1 MQDNAGERVL
11 EFQRRLA
18 DEKIDMALIHDP
30 DSIFYLAGVW
40 GYLGMEFGRPTILI
54 VPQSGS
60 PTLVTPGMEA
70 EMAGSMTWIEDIR
83 EWTDGI
89 DGEWRAVL
97 ENLLESSKYQTAGV
111 ENSKIHP
118 TVFNWV
124 KHKFSESN
132 RKDISG
138 ILSAMR
144 MVKSPEDIDTMRRA
158 GQVAVAMC
166 EAAVETIAE
175 GVPEYEISLAAINA
189 GTRRAAE
196 LIGTKNGPSH
206 FSPMIHN
213 LQVLQSGPNLSMVHG
228 RPTLRRIEKGDPIYM
243 CFCPFTLFK
252 QIKLGF
258 DREFFV
264 GRVSDEHAKIYET
277 ALNAQAAALAMI
289 RPGVPAEDVHFAS
302 LEVYQNAGFGICYRT
317 GRGVGYSF
325 LEKPEF
331 KDGDKTPLQAG
342 MTFAVDGGITIPG
355 KFGARVGDS
364 IVVTEEGF
372 EYLTPYPKDLR
383 IL

>member
-1 MQDNAGERVL
+1 MQDNSGERVL

-30 DSIFYLAGVW
+30 DSIFYLAGFW

-70 EMAGSMTWIEDIR
+70 EMAGSMTWIKDIR

-89 DGEWRAVL
+89 GGEWRALL

-138 ILSAMR
+138 ILSDMR

-158 GQVAVAMC
+158 GQVAVTMC

-175 GVPEYEISLAAINA
+175 GVPEYEISLAALNA

-264 GRVSDEHAKIYET
+264 GSVSDEHAKIYEI
-277 ALNAQAAALAMI
+277 ALKAQAAALAMI

-302 LEVYQNAGFGICYRT
+302 LEVYQSAGFGICYRT
-317 GRGVGYSF
+317 GRGVGYSY
-325 LEKPEF
+325 LECPEF

-364 IVVTEEGF
+364 IVVTKDGF
-372 EYLTPYPKDLR
+372 EYLTPYPKDLQ

>member
-1 MQDNAGERVL
+1 MQDNSGERVL
-11 EFQRRLA
+11 EFQGRLA

-30 DSIFYLAGVW
+30 DGIFYLAGFW

-70 EMAGSMTWIEDIR
+70 EMAASMTWIEDIR

-89 DGEWRAVL
+89 GGEWRALL
-97 ENLLESSKYQTAGV
+97 ENLFESSSYQTVGI
-111 ENSKIHP
+111 ENFKIHP
-118 TVFNWV
+118 AVFNWV
-124 KHKFSESN
+124 KRKISESN
-132 RKDISG
+132 RKDISS
-138 ILSAMR
+138 ILADMR
-144 MVKSPEDIDTMRRA
+144 MVKSPQDIDTMRKA

-166 EAAVETIAE
+166 DAAVETIAE
-175 GVPEYEISLAAINA
+175 GVPEYEISLAALNA

-196 LIGTKNGPSH
+196 LIGTNNDLTL
-206 FSPMIHN
+206 FSPMIHD
-213 LQVLQSGPNLSMVHG
+213 LQILQTGPNLSMVHR

-264 GRVSDEHAKIYET
+264 GRVSDEHAKIYQI
-277 ALNAQAAALAMI
+277 ALKAQAAALAMI

-302 LEVYQNAGFGICYRT
+302 LEVYQRAGFGICYRT

-364 IVVTEEGF
+364 IVVTEDGF